1 MEPKI
6 GTFHDVLTGEIIV
19 RELTA
24 QEIAD
29 FGEVTNYVVT
39 EEAPAVEETLVAD
52 EPVEGE
58 QP

>member
-6 GTFHDVLTGEIIV
+6 GTFHDVLTGEIVV

-24 QEIAD
+24 EEIAD
-29 FGEVTNYVVT
+29 FGEITNYVVT
-39 EEAPAVEETLVAD
+39 KEEASVEET
-52 EPVEGE
+52 PVVDDLIEGE

>member
-1 MEPKI
+1 MNKPMF
-6 GTFHDVLTGEIIV
+6 THHDVITGEIIV

-29 FGEVTNYVVT
+29 FGEATNYVVT
-39 EEAPAVEETLVAD
+39 EEAPVVEGTPIAD
-52 EPVEGE
+52 EPLEGE

>member
-39 EEAPAVEETLVAD
+39 EAELVVEETPVVD
-52 EPVEGE
+52 DPVEGE